1 MEAQGS
7 NGCSGFFGIDGQM
20 IEFTD
25 MTLCESH
32 GYYKETKK
40 LMEED
45 GPISEWMLHSSAFVT
60 APMSAFSYIL
70 HFWKDGRVV
79 IHETDRP
86 MRVDSLDEDL
96 RELSQWCRDAG
107 WKELSV
113 SDRLL
118 ITDRQ
123 AYEFWRRAFIAGL
136 IVSEKLQQHEE
147 EEMKRL
153 SQAYLIEKER
163 EEDENG
169 T

>member
-1 MEAQGS
+1 
-7 NGCSGFFGIDGQM
+7 M

-25 MTLCESH
+25 ATLLQSK
-32 GYYKETKK
+32 GYYEETKK

-45 GPISEWMLHSSAFVT
+45 GPISEWMLRSSVFVT

-86 MRVDSLDEDL
+86 MQIGSLDEDL
-96 RELSQWCRDAG
+96 RELSQWCKDAG
-107 WKELSV
+107 WKELDV
-113 SDRLL
+113 SDKLL
-118 ITDRQ
+118 VDRQ

-136 IVSEKLQQHEE
+136 IVNEKLQQHEE

-153 SQAYLIEKER
+153 SQAYLIEKK
-163 EEDENG
+163 EDENDI
-169 T
+169 